1 MTSVVDPNPGIES
14 LDIDC
19 HNFVPDGKK
28 AADGRLMVADAADIS
43 RGIDISQGIDLSRGI
58 G

>member
-43 RGIDISQGIDLSRGI
+43 RGIDLSRGI

>member
-28 AADGRLMVADAADIS
+28 AADGRLMVDIS